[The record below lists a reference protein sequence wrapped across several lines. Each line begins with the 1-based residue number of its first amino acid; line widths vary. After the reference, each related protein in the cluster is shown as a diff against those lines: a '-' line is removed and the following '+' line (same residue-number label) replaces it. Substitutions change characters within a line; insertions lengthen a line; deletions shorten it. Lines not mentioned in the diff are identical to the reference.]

1 MNFFNRIKLCNV
13 LSSSFPPLPP
23 LLLKKRLL
31 QLKLYFYSLGCI
43 YCTYHSYI
51 PMENKIESRTG
62 IEEETGSYLQLSF
75 SRAPKKNQE
84 ALAQLGKRWVQWL
97 NKHGVSS
104 KIYYLN
110 SSSTTT
116 SEEVLPEGVESI
128 AKILSVS
135 DDEMLGVSLQFYRDQ
150 AHAYEVFAKMM
161 QDETCG
167 AIGKEFDSLVTQGK
181 GMITDGFSRLRV

>member
-1 MNFFNRIKLCNV
+1 
-13 LSSSFPPLPP
+13 
-23 LLLKKRLL
+23 
-31 QLKLYFYSLGCI
+31 
-43 YCTYHSYI
+43 
-51 PMENKIESRTG
+51 MEKIESPMG
-62 IEEETGSYLQLSF
+62 IEEAGSYLQLSF

-110 SSSTTT
+110 SSTTT
-116 SEEVLPEGVESI
+116 KNEEVPEGVESI

-150 AHAYEVFAKMM
+150 AHANEVFAKMM

-167 AIGKEFDSLVTQGK
+167 AIGKEFDGLVTQGK
-181 GMITDGFSRLRV
+181 GMITDGFSRLRI

>member
-1 MNFFNRIKLCNV
+1 
-13 LSSSFPPLPP
+13 
-23 LLLKKRLL
+23 
-31 QLKLYFYSLGCI
+31 
-43 YCTYHSYI
+43 
-51 PMENKIESRTG
+51 MENKIDFAKET
-62 IEEETGSYLQLSF
+62 EETGNYLQISF

-97 NKHGVSS
+97 NKNGVSS
-104 KIYYLN
+104 KIYYLDN
-110 SSSTTT
+110 SSSSSTRTTR
-116 SEEVLPEGVESI
+116 EEVPEGVESI

-150 AHAYEVFAKMM
+150 AHADEVFAKMM

-181 GMITDGFSRLRV
+181 SMITEGFSRLRI

>member
-1 MNFFNRIKLCNV
+1 MKTTFATNYTFTPLTIFIV
-13 LSSSFPPLPP
+13 LS
-23 LLLKKRLL
+23 
-31 QLKLYFYSLGCI
+31 I
-43 YCTYHSYI
+43 ATA
-51 PMENKIESRTG
+51 MEKTEST
-62 IEEETGSYLQLSF
+62 ETVEETGGYLQISF
-75 SRAPKKNQE
+75 SRAPKKNQD

-110 SSSTTT
+110 NNSSSSTTT
-116 SEEVLPEGVESI
+116 SEQREVPEGLESI

-150 AHAYEVFAKMM
+150 AHADQVYSKMM

-167 AIGKEFDSLVTQGK
+167 TIAKEFDSLVTQGK
-181 GMITDGFSRLRV
+181 SMVTDGFSRLRV

>member
-1 MNFFNRIKLCNV
+1 
-13 LSSSFPPLPP
+13 
-23 LLLKKRLL
+23 
-31 QLKLYFYSLGCI
+31 
-43 YCTYHSYI
+43 
-51 PMENKIESRTG
+51 MENKIESAKE
-62 IEEETGSYLQLSF
+62 IEETGSYLQISF

-97 NKHGVSS
+97 NENGVSS
-104 KIYYLN
+104 KIYYLDK

-116 SEEVLPEGVESI
+116 REEVPEGVESI

-150 AHAYEVFAKMM
+150 AHANEVFAKMM

-181 GMITDGFSRLRV
+181 SMITDGFSRLRVK

>member
-1 MNFFNRIKLCNV
+1 LKTTFATNYTFTPLTIFIV
-13 LSSSFPPLPP
+13 LS
-23 LLLKKRLL
+23 
-31 QLKLYFYSLGCI
+31 I
-43 YCTYHSYI
+43 ATA
-51 PMENKIESRTG
+51 MEKTEST
-62 IEEETGSYLQLSF
+62 ETVEETGGYLQISF
-75 SRAPKKNQE
+75 SRAPKKNQD

-110 SSSTTT
+110 NNSSSTKT
-116 SEEVLPEGVESI
+116 SEQREVPEGLESI

-150 AHAYEVFAKMM
+150 AHADQVYSKMM

-167 AIGKEFDSLVTQGK
+167 TIAKEFDSLVTQGK
-181 GMITDGFSRLRV
+181 SMVTDGFSRLRV

>member
-1 MNFFNRIKLCNV
+1 
-13 LSSSFPPLPP
+13 
-23 LLLKKRLL
+23 
-31 QLKLYFYSLGCI
+31 
-43 YCTYHSYI
+43 
-51 PMENKIESRTG
+51 MEKTIESAKE

-110 SSSTTT
+110 NSSSSTTT
-116 SEEVLPEGVESI
+116 SEQREVPEGLESI

-150 AHAYEVFAKMM
+150 AHADQVYSNMM

-167 AIGKEFDSLVTQGK
+167 TIAKEFDSLVTQGK
-181 GMITDGFSRLRV
+181 SMVTDGFSRLRV